1 MKNENRIP
9 TLVGLFLIGLSLT
22 ATVVLF
28 KNAQTLF
35 TQASPDHTP
44 GDVKITNINE
54 SSLTVSWIT
63 TETTSGSVNFGETSS
78 LGSVAPDDRDQIS
91 ATTNQ
96 FTTHYVTLR
105 YLKPG
110 AQYYFKII
118 SGGKTYDR
126 NGEAYLV
133 TTAPEIPAG
142 QNQSSPIYGTVTKND
157 GTPAEGAIVYLTI
170 NRATPLSTLV
180 KTSGSWLLP
189 LNNIRSDDLLNLA
202 EIKEN
207 DKIDIF
213 VQNGNEGSARA
224 KAKILVGSPL
234 PQIILGK
241 ISDFTQEKSLPSSSP
256 ATETLPDLN
265 SSVSSL
271 SATST
276 PPASLNPSL
285 TTPATESAIPS
296 DKPLISGTGLPG
308 KTVTI
313 KIESEAP
320 IIGTTKVNE
329 NGSWTWTP
337 PTGLTPGEHKVTITT
352 TDKTGKLLTF
362 VRNFTVLAS
371 GTQVVE
377 AATPSA
383 TPKTSPTATPK
394 PQPTAT
400 PKATASPSPI
410 STVSAAPKSGNFL
423 PTILISLL
431 GLGMIFLGGSQVLWL
446 DRKH

>member
-9 TLVGLFLIGLSLT
+9 TLVGLFLIGISLT

-35 TQASPDHTP
+35 TQASPDYAP
-44 GDVKITNINE
+44 SDVKITNVNE
-54 SSLTVSWIT
+54 SSLTVSWVT
-63 TETTSGSVNFGETSS
+63 TNTASGSLNFGETPS
-78 LGSVAPDDRDQIS
+78 LGSVISDDRDQVS
-91 ATTNQ
+91 GKTSQ
-96 FTTHYVTLR
+96 FATHYITLR

-110 AQYYFKII
+110 TQYYFKII
-118 SGGKTYDR
+118 SGNKTYDR
-126 NGEAYLV
+126 DGEAYIV
-133 TTAPEIPAG
+133 TTAPEIPAA
-142 QNQSSPIYGTVTKND
+142 QNQSSPIYGTVIKND
-157 GTPAEGAIVYLTI
+157 GTPAEGAIVYLNI
-170 NRATPLSTLV
+170 NKTTPLSTLV

-189 LNNIRSDDLLNLA
+189 LNNTRSADLLSLA

-213 VQNGNEGSARA
+213 VQDGNEGSAKA
-224 KAKILVGSPL
+224 KAKILVGNPL
-234 PQIILGK
+234 PQITLGK
-241 ISDFTQEKSLPSSSP
+241 TSDFTQEKALPSTSP
-256 ATETLPDLN
+256 TTETFPDLN
-265 SSVSSL
+265 SSVGSP

-276 PPASLNPSL
+276 PPASLIPAL

-296 DKPLISGTGLPG
+296 DKPLISGTGIPG

-320 IIGTTKVNE
+320 ITGTTKISE

-337 PTGLTPGEHKVTITT
+337 PTGLTPGEHTVTITT
-352 TDKTGKLLTF
+352 ADKTGKLLTF
-362 VRNFTVLAS
+362 VRKFTVLAS

-383 TPKTSPTATPK
+383 TPKTSPTPTPK
-394 PQPTAT
+394 PTPTAT
-400 PKATASPSPI
+400 PKKTASPSP
-410 STVSAAPKSGNFL
+410 TATPKSGNSL

-431 GLGMIFLGGSQVLWL
+431 GVGMILLGGSQILWL